1 MNKHKRDM
9 LRAAVLIHGQLASRD
24 RPTSSVSLPDYTW
37 TAIRRLQGQITRA
50 ARLGWNGA
58 ARRLGREMADVL
70 RRFQADLEATRQTI
84 ESQTASSTIPC
95 SSEIYRD
102 LTALQEEF
110 DDVEAHLEE
119 HELVVTTDCI
129 VLDDIELG
137 AFEIHLD
144 WQRLGSS
151 HPYRIVARDPNP
163 AAQSTEITHPHVQSE
178 TLCEG
183 DGHAAIQAALAQGRL
198 YDLFLLVSQ
207 VLHTYARGSA
217 YAELDNWNGILCRD
231 CGTTMSPD
239 DSYGCQRCGS
249 ELCDDCRQSCAGCEE
264 SYCSGCL
271 SQCPECEMDFCR
283 GCMTACPGCDRKICG
298 SCMEDDLCL
307 RCREEQLQEE
317 EESDDV
323 DDHSNHPTAPH
334 ADGPTDAD
342 QPAEEVC
349 QAKYIATREEGPDA
363 AAESHRLGETL
374 VSA

>member
-1 MNKHKRDM
+1 M

-24 RPTSSVSLPDYTW
+24 RPVSSVSLPDYAW
-37 TAIRRLQGQITRA
+37 TVIRRLQGQIVRA
-50 ARLGWNGA
+50 ARLGWDGA
-58 ARRLGREMADVL
+58 ARRLGREMADAIS
-70 RRFQADLEATRQTI
+70 RFQADLAATRHTF
-84 ESQTASSTIPC
+84 ESQTAPSTIPS

-102 LTALQEEF
+102 LVALQAEF
-110 DDVEAHLEE
+110 DQIEVHMED
-119 HELVVTTDCI
+119 HELVVTTECI
-129 VLDDIELG
+129 VLDEIELG

-144 WQRLGSS
+144 WQRLDGS

-163 AAQSTEITHPHVQSE
+163 AAQSTEIPHPHVQSE

-183 DGHAAIQAALAQGRL
+183 DGRAAIQAALAQGRL

-217 YAELDNWNGILCRD
+217 YAELDAWTGINCSD

-249 ELCDDCRQSCAGCEE
+249 ELCDDCRQLCAGCEE

-283 GCMTACPGCDRKICG
+283 GCLAACPGCKRKICG
-298 SCMEDDLCL
+298 SCMENGLCP
-307 RCREEQLQEE
+307 RCHEEQLQEE
-317 EESDDV
+317 EENDDV
-323 DDHSNHPTAPH
+323 NDHPNQPAAPH
-334 ADGPTDAD
+334 ADGPTDAEK
-342 QPAEEVC
+342 PAEEVGP
-349 QAKYIATREEGPDA
+349 AKYSATGEEGPDA
-363 AAESHRLGETL
+363 LAESHRLGETL